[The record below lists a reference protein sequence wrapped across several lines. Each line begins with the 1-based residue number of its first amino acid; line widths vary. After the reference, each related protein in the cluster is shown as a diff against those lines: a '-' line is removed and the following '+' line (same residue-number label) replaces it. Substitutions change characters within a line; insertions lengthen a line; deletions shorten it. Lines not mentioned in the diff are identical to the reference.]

1 MIFLR
6 YPRIILRRG
15 GALFSK
21 VVKKHKKKAKSSSW
35 GGRLPPPL
43 ATSLPSNKSVWLPV
57 CKKIVNLKQAYE
69 IMSISSKTTK
79 SSIEITK
86 YHVSRYGE
94 GEKVAV
100 LHQFTARTIPGDF
113 MELGILFCSCFV
125 FWPRMFKAKTC
136 IVLSVF

>member
-1 MIFLR
+1 
-6 YPRIILRRG
+6 
-15 GALFSK
+15 
-21 VVKKHKKKAKSSSW
+21 
-35 GGRLPPPL
+35 
-43 ATSLPSNKSVWLPV
+43 
-57 CKKIVNLKQAYE
+57 
-69 IMSISSKTTK
+69 MSISSKTTK

-86 YHVSRYGE
+86 YHVTRYGE

-136 IVLSVF
+136 IVLSVFWKKNRCTSNDKQMKAQENLTFKIYLLEL